1 MNINEIK
8 EGFLSFYKDE
18 YQKAWV
24 DGDQKRAHRL
34 EGVVSL
40 FRPVTTKSEFLQLL
54 LTEPTMVFQSMKD
67 WRPMV
72 AYIREKF
79 SEQDLQVNGIYLD
92 VLPKKGLSKETQY
105 LFVNSQP
112 TLCEYAFSTDAQ
124 ASFLGRW
131 LVDVYQAEVVA
142 LDGAHINLRG
152 PMAMGEMHAENA
164 SITPR
169 HDIYFQLLMTLG
181 GPKFRMVE
189 QMALSKTPVELLC
202 EILDNQEV
210 LQKPIMLRD
219 IQATPIMEKG
229 DQLITDSGHF
239 ALIRNEYKREY
250 VLLRKL
256 TEQKVIDIIQSTK
269 NNLCL
274 TSDVRALHVCM
285 IRDMFLRLPN
295 ERFVIG
301 VNQLGKTASL
311 SFDANKHCFNTHGL
325 YYKDWNDNW
334 VEEGRIYIEED
345 KTFQENIN
353 AIREAYKGDLS
364 SGIQRETKRS
374 AKR

>member
-1 MNINEIK
+1 M
-8 EGFLSFYKDE
+8 
-18 YQKAWV
+18 
-24 DGDQKRAHRL
+24 
-34 EGVVSL
+34 
-40 FRPVTTKSEFLQLL
+40 
-54 LTEPTMVFQSMKD
+54 
-67 WRPMV
+67 
-72 AYIREKF
+72 
-79 SEQDLQVNGIYLD
+79 NGIYLD
-92 VLPKKGLSKETQY
+92 VIPKKGLSKDTQY

-295 ERFVIG
+295 ERFEIG
-301 VNQLGKTASL
+301 VNHLGKTASL
-311 SFDANKHCFNTHGL
+311 SFEANKHCFNTHDL

-334 VEEGRIYIEED
+334 VEEGRIYLEDD